1 MKKAVQA
8 NPLDGF
14 RLWLKYEDGIEGIVD
29 LSDLAGRGVF
39 EAWSEREVFDAVTV
53 NESGAVVWP
62 GEIDLCPDALYIRL
76 TGRQAQ
82 EIFPSLMRVPAD
94 A

>member
-8 NPLDGF
+8 RPLDGF
-14 RLWLKYEDGIEGIVD
+14 RLWLKYEDGVEGIVD

-39 EAWSEREVFDAVTV
+39 EAWSEGNTVKAVTIS
-53 NESGAVVWP
+53 ESGAIVWP

-76 TGRQAQ
+76 TGRQPE
-82 EIFPSLMRVPAD
+82 EIFPGLMRVAAD

>member
-1 MKKAVQA
+1 M
-8 NPLDGF
+8 DGF
-14 RLWLKYEDGIEGIVD
+14 RLWLKYEDGIQGIVD

-82 EIFPSLMRVPAD
+82 QIFPSLMRGRAD

>member
-1 MKKAVQA
+1 M
-8 NPLDGF
+8 DGF

-39 EAWSEREVFDAVTV
+39 EAWSELEVFDAVTV

-62 GEIDLCPDALYIRL
+62 GDIDLCPDALYSRL
-76 TGRQAQ
+76 TGRPA
-82 EIFPSLMRVPAD
+82 EEVFPGLNCAPAD

>member
-8 NPLDGF
+8 KPLDGF

>member
-14 RLWLKYEDGIEGIVD
+14 RLWLKYADGTEGAVD

-39 EAWSEREVFDAVTV
+39 EAWSDRELFEAVAV
-53 NESGAVVWP
+53 DESGAIVWP
-62 GEIDLCPDALYIRL
+62 GEIDLCPDTLYLRL
-76 TGRQAQ
+76 TGRPTE
-82 EIFPSLMRVPAD
+82 EIFPELKRAPVD